1 MSFLQEIHRRS
12 VFQIAAVYMVV
23 GWLIIQM
30 VDVVSE
36 PLNLP
41 DWFDTVVIVFW

>member
-12 VFQIAAVYMVV
+12 VFQTAAVYTVV

-36 PLNLP
+36 PLNLAGYP
-41 DWFDTVVIVFW
+41 LLTD